1 MTDELYQTLELTKNA
16 SPEEIQKAYRRL
28 ARKYHPDMNREKPDE
43 AKKKFQRIQ
52 EAYDTLND
60 PEKRKF
66 YDQFGV
72 SPDQAG
78 TAGGQGPHQWSF
90 GGGGGGGGSR
100 GPFSGRS
107 GMSLDEVLQMFAGG
121 AGASGMNGMNFG
133 TEYDFSQYGPRA
145 GSPRGRGKPTVK
157 GADIETAVTVPFAV
171 AIRGG
176 SVEIRVKRSNGM
188 NETLSVKIPA
198 GIEEGKKIRLN
209 GQGESVPSGKP
220 GNLLVTVNISEHPFF
235 SRRGDALYVR
245 LPITL
250 QEAVFGT
257 KVDVPTPKG
266 SVALKIPAGS
276 TTGTKLRMKGFG
288 VKKGKASELG
298 DLFAELV
305 VVLPQNWSDEEK
317 ALLQKIKSQPEKPI
331 RDGLTWA

>member
-60 PEKRKF
+60 PEKRRL

-72 SPDQAG
+72 SPDKIG
-78 TAGGQGPHQWSF
+78 TGGGQGPHQWSF
-90 GGGGGGGGSR
+90 GGGAR
-100 GPFSGRS
+100 GPFGGGQRN
-107 GMSLDEVLQMFAGG
+107 MSLDEIIQMFGG
-121 AGASGMNGMNFG
+121 GMGAQGMEGMNFG

-157 GADIETAVTVPFAV
+157 GADIETAVTVPFV
-171 AIRGG
+171 TAIRGG
-176 SVEIRVKRSNGM
+176 SVELRVKHSNGM
-188 NETLSVKIPA
+188 SETLSVRIPA

-266 SVALKIPAGS
+266 NIALKIPAGS

-288 VKKGKASELG
+288 IKKGKATEPG
-298 DLFAELV
+298 DLFVELS
-305 VVLPQNWSDEEK
+305 VVLPQKWSDEEK
-317 ALLQKIKSQPEKPI
+317 ELLQKIKSLPEKPI
-331 RDGLTWA
+331 RDGLSL